1 MLDHFLRRKDEPIV
15 QSSLDT
21 DFYKFSMGQGIFHR
35 HGSVPVQFALTNRT
49 AKVILPNFIDI
60 GELREQLDHVRTLS
74 FNKTELHYLRGT
86 NEYNERMFKEDY
98 LQFLGELRLPEY
110 FLEKQGDKYVLQFP
124 GKWSEVTYWEM
135 PGLEIINQLYNE
147 ALLKPLSRFEQ
158 ETVFAEGIRRLME
171 KIKKLKARPD
181 ITFTDF
187 GTRRR
192 FSRSWQDYVVG
203 ALAEELP
210 RTSFL
215 GTSNTYLAAKH
226 GILPMGTNAHEE
238 DMAMSGIMHGSDDE
252 IRNSHQKVLQ
262 EWWEE
267 YGWALSIALTDTYG
281 TDFFFK
287 DMTYE
292 QARDWKGLRHDSG
305 DPFKFGDRAIAF
317 YQHYGI
323 DPREKLLVF
332 SDGLDVDTII
342 RLADYFAGR
351 IKVTFGWGTNLTN
364 DLGFPAISIIIK
376 LLESNGHGTVKL
388 SDNLAKAMGKPEDIE
403 RFKRIFG
410 YTGTTYEKVRY

>member
-1 MLDHFLRRKDEPIV
+1 
-15 QSSLDT
+15 
-21 DFYKFSMGQGIFHR
+21 
-35 HGSVPVQFALTNRT
+35 
-49 AKVILPNFIDI
+49 
-60 GELREQLDHVRTLS
+60 
-74 FNKTELHYLRGT
+74 
-86 NEYNERMFKEDY
+86 
-98 LQFLGELRLPEY
+98 
-110 FLEKQGDKYVLQFP
+110 
-124 GKWSEVTYWEM
+124 
-135 PGLEIINQLYNE
+135 
-147 ALLKPLSRFEQ
+147 
-158 ETVFAEGIRRLME
+158 
-171 KIKKLKARPD
+171 
-181 ITFTDF
+181 
-187 GTRRR
+187 
-192 FSRSWQDYVVG
+192 
-203 ALAEELP
+203 
-210 RTSFL
+210 
-215 GTSNTYLAAKH
+215 
-226 GILPMGTNAHEE
+226 MGTNAHEE

-281 TDFFFK
+281 TDFFFR

-292 QARDWKGLRHDSG
+292 QARDWKGLRQDSG
-305 DPFKFGDRAIAF
+305 DPFKFGDKAIAF
-317 YQHYGI
+317 YQQHGI

-376 LLESNGHGTVKL
+376 LLESNGYGTVKL

>member
-1 MLDHFLRRKDEPIV
+1 
-15 QSSLDT
+15 
-21 DFYKFSMGQGIFHR
+21 
-35 HGSVPVQFALTNRT
+35 
-49 AKVILPNFIDI
+49 
-60 GELREQLDHVRTLS
+60 
-74 FNKTELHYLRGT
+74 
-86 NEYNERMFKEDY
+86 
-98 LQFLGELRLPEY
+98 
-110 FLEKQGDKYVLQFP
+110 
-124 GKWSEVTYWEM
+124 
-135 PGLEIINQLYNE
+135 
-147 ALLKPLSRFEQ
+147 
-158 ETVFAEGIRRLME
+158 
-171 KIKKLKARPD
+171 
-181 ITFTDF
+181 
-187 GTRRR
+187 
-192 FSRSWQDYVVG
+192 
-203 ALAEELP
+203 
-210 RTSFL
+210 
-215 GTSNTYLAAKH
+215 
-226 GILPMGTNAHEE
+226 MGTNAHEE